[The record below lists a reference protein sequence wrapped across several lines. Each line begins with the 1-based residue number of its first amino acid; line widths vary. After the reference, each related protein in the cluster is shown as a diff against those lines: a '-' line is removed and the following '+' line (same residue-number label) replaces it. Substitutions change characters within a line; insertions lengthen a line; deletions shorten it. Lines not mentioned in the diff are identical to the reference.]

1 MTPQRYSNTGTDIA
15 DFDAVRLAVASP
27 NDINDWSYG
36 EVTKPETINYR
47 TQKPERDGLFCERIF
62 GPVKDINPHDA
73 KYKGVR
79 SREAAVDKN
88 GELVTRSIVRRE
100 RMGHISLAVPVSHI
114 WFLRGTPSAMGL
126 LLGLT
131 VKNLERV
138 AYFASYIIKS
148 VDADKRDKLFA
159 DKEAEFAAA
168 KEAIKLRYEKE
179 AEDEKA
185 NVKALAEMQTKEVE
199 ELTKEFELYRDQVAG
214 LAKLSLINET
224 DYRNLPS
231 ELRSLVTVGM
241 GGAALQDLLTEIDL
255 KELIDELGKEAED
268 AKGQRKKKLMKRLR
282 LLESMDRAGIKPSS
296 MCLSVLPVIPPDLR
310 PMVQLT
316 GGRFATSDLN
326 DLYRRVINRNNRL
339 KKLMDLNAPEV
350 IRRNEQR
357 MLQEAVDALIDNN
370 STRSGRAVAATG
382 QRRRLKSLSDMLK
395 GKQGRF
401 RQNLLGKRV
410 DYSGRSVIV
419 AGPELKIHQCGLP
432 KMMALELFKP
442 FVIGELIAREQAHN
456 IRSASRLIEMGE
468 TIVWDALD
476 EVIKGKYVLLNRAPS
491 LHRLS
496 IQAFQPVLIEGR
508 AIQLHP
514 LVCKGFNADFDGDQ
528 MAVHLPLSDK
538 SQGEAREIM
547 AANRNLLKPA
557 DGSPILHIEQDI
569 VLGCYYLTYKR
580 PESENEKPKSYS
592 SFNEALMDLDEG
604 GVKLQDIVN
613 LPFRGKQTTTTL
625 GRILFNEIFPDDFP
639 LQDETMTKKRLQKVM
654 AEVYTQ
660 YGQEKTAE
668 IADDLKDLGFNYATT
683 SGLSM
688 GMSDFEPIEGMQAV
702 LDDGE
707 ARATA
712 ISHQY
717 DEGFITDDERHRL
730 TVDNWLKIDTN
741 VQDMLSEQMV
751 GQDSSMAI
759 AINSGARGNISQLN
773 NAVGMLGVQQDA
785 GGNVIE
791 LPIKSGYINGL
802 NPLEYFTGTRGTR
815 KALIDIA
822 LKTADAGYLTR
833 RLVDVSQDVFT
844 INDDTSDPGFAMLR
858 EDAAFIGV
866 SYASRL
872 TGRFAAETVK
882 GIVKKGQLITAEI
895 AEQIEADKDLDGVKI
910 MSGLSCTNVRGVSQK
925 SYGVDPATGETVA
938 DRHPIGVIAAQ
949 SIGEPGTQLSLDSK
963 HRSGGAI
970 ADDTAQGLSRIEEL
984 FEVRSPKG
992 QAYLTE
998 ISGVANT
1005 WEEGD
1010 HYVVQITADDKEKV
1024 VLKLGERK
1032 ATVANGADVVA
1043 GDVVA
1048 ALEDASEPIVAPM
1061 PGKASVSNK
1070 AVTITPTSQSV
1081 VRTEIPGYKQLQI
1094 KDGDKVVSGQRLT
1107 NGSINLHD
1115 LMRLQGVESTQ
1126 RYIMNEILKIFAAQG
1141 QIIADKH
1148 LEIIVR
1154 QMFSR
1159 VQIEEAGD
1167 SDFVTGDIVSKLA
1180 VAETNEQLVAAKKKP
1195 ANPTQLLLGI
1205 TKASLSTDSFLSAAS
1220 FQDTTR
1226 VLISAATSGKVDKLY
1241 GLKENVIL
1249 GRKIPVGTGV
1259 KEDEDED
1266 DALALEA
1273 ETVIGAAPVA
1283 SDE

>member
-1 MTPQRYSNTGTDIA
+1 MTPQRYSNSGTDIA

-27 NDINDWSYG
+27 SDILEWSYG

-126 LLGLT
+126 LLGMT
-131 VKNLERV
+131 VKSLERV
-138 AYFASYIIKS
+138 AYFASYIVKS
-148 VDADKRDKLFA
+148 VNIEKRDQMLI
-159 DKEAEFAAA
+159 DKEAELAAA
-168 KEAIKLRYEKE
+168 KEAIRLRYEKE
-179 AEDEKA
+179 AEKEGA
-185 NVKALAEMQTKEVE
+185 NIKALAEMQTKEVE
-199 ELTKEFELYRDQVAG
+199 ELTKEFELYRDQ
-214 LAKLSLINET
+214 LTSLEKLNLINET
-224 DYRNLPS
+224 DYRNLPN
-231 ELRSLVTVGM
+231 ELRGLISVGM
-241 GGAALQDLLTEIDL
+241 GGAALQDLLSEIDL
-255 KELIDELGKEAED
+255 KQLIEDLSKEAED
-268 AKGQRKKKLMKRLR
+268 AKGQRRKKLMKRLR
-282 LLESMDRAGIKPSS
+282 LLESMDRAGIKPNS

-339 KKLMDLNAPEV
+339 KKLIDLHAPEV

-370 STRSGRAVAATG
+370 SARSGRAVAATG

-419 AGPELKIHQCGLP
+419 AGPELKINQCGLP

-442 FVIGELIAREQAHN
+442 FVIGELIMREQAHN

-468 TIVWDALD
+468 TVVWDALD

-538 SQGEAREIM
+538 AQEEARTIM

-569 VLGCYYLTYKR
+569 VLGCYYLTYER
-580 PESENEKPKSYS
+580 PSEQKEPAPYS
-592 SFNEALMDLDEG
+592 SLNEAVMALDKG
-604 GVKLQDIVN
+604 NLTLQDRVKLT
-613 LPFRGKQTTTTL
+613 FRGNEHATTL
-625 GRILFNEIFPDDFP
+625 GRLLFNEIFPEDFP
-639 LQDETMTKKRLQKVM
+639 FQDQTMTKKRLQKVM
-654 AEVYTQ
+654 AKVYSQ
-660 YGQEKTAE
+660 YGQERTAE
-668 IADDLKDLGFNYATT
+668 IADDLKDLGFYYATK

-688 GMSDFEPIEGMQAV
+688 GMGDFEPIHGMQKV
-702 LDDGE
+702 IDEGE
-707 ARATA
+707 TRTIA
-712 ISHQY
+712 IADQY
-717 DEGFITDDERHRL
+717 EEGFITDDERHRL
-730 TVDNWLKIDTN
+730 TVDNWTKVGTK
-741 VQDMLSEQMV
+741 VQEMLTEQMV

-773 NAVGMLGVQQDA
+773 NAVGMLGVLQDA
-785 GGNVIE
+785 AGNVIE
-791 LPIKSGYINGL
+791 LPIKSGYIAGL
-802 NPLEYFTGTRGTR
+802 SPLEYFTGTRGTR

-833 RLVDVSQDVFT
+833 RLVDVAQDVFT
-844 INDDTSDPGFAMLR
+844 LDDDVTDPGFAMLR
-858 EDAAFIGV
+858 SDAEYIGT
-866 SYASRL
+866 SYADRL
-872 TGRFAAETVK
+872 VGRYAAETIK
-882 GIVKKGQLITAEI
+882 GVIKRGELITQAI
-895 AEQIEADKDLDGVKI
+895 AEQIEANKDQDSIKI
-910 MSGLSCTNVRGVSQK
+910 MSALSCTNVRGVSRQ
-925 SYGVDPATGETVA
+925 SYGIDPATGTTVV
-938 DRHPIGVIAAQ
+938 DHHPVGVIAAQ
-949 SIGEPGTQLSLDSK
+949 SIGELGTQLSLDSK
-963 HRSGGAI
+963 HRSGGVI
-970 ADDTAQGLSRIEEL
+970 ADSSAQGLSRVEEL
-984 FEVRSPKG
+984 FEVRAPKG
-992 QAYLTE
+992 QAYLTA

-1024 VLKLGERK
+1024 ELKLGERK
-1032 ATVANGADVVA
+1032 ATVRTGTEVVA

-1048 ALEDASEPIVAPM
+1048 ALEDASEPLVAPM
-1061 PGKASVSNK
+1061 AGKAHVTK
-1070 AVTITPTSQSV
+1070 QAVVITPTSQSV
-1081 VRTEIPGYKQLQI
+1081 VRYEIPGFKQLLVG
-1094 KDGDKVVSGQRLT
+1094 DGEKVVSGQRLT

-1115 LMRLQGVESTQ
+1115 LMHLQGVEATQ
-1126 RYIMNEILKIFAAQG
+1126 RYIMNEILQIFAAQG
-1141 QIIADKH
+1141 QTVADKH

-1159 VQIEEAGD
+1159 VQIEEIGD
-1167 SDFVTGDIVSKLA
+1167 SEFVTGDIVSKLA
-1180 VAETNEQLVAAKKKP
+1180 VVEANEALVAQGKTPAKY
-1195 ANPTQLLLGI
+1195 NQLLLGI

-1226 VLISAATSGKVDKLY
+1226 VLIAAATSGKVDKLY

-1249 GRKIPVGTGV
+1249 GRKIPVGTGTGGD
-1259 KEDEDED
+1259 DEDED
-1266 DALALEA
+1266 MIAEDAASEA
-1273 ETVIGAAPVA
+1273 ILGEA
-1283 SDE
+1283 